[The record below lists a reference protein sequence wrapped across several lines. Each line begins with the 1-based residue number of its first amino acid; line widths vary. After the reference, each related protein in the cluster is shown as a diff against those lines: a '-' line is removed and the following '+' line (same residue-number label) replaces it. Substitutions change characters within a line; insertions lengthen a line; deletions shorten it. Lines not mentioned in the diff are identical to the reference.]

1 MTTEELE
8 ILLKQGEGY
17 NIEFKS
23 SIPSK
28 ASDLANEICAF
39 VNAAGGTIIVG
50 IDDKGNTTGITTTDN
65 ITRSRLQNV
74 FSTIEPHIEVSIQ
87 ELTRD
92 GKTVLCLQCKSGREK
107 PYIVSGS
114 IFVRNGPNSE
124 KITSANQ
131 MREFFQLSDRI
142 FFDEGLCRN
151 FKYPD
156 DFDHDLF
163 NRFLT
168 TAGISNVLPQQTLL
182 DNL

>member
-8 ILLKQGEGY
+8 ILIKQGEGY

-23 SIPSK
+23 AIPSK

-39 VNAAGGTIIVG
+39 ANPTGGTIIVG
-50 IDDKGNTTGITTTDN
+50 IDDKGNTIGITTDN

-74 FSTIEPHIEVSIQ
+74 FSTIEPHIDVAVQ
-87 ELTRD
+87 ELIRD
-92 GKTVLCLQCKSGREK
+92 GKNVLCLQCKSGREK

-124 KITSANQ
+124 KITSADQ

-142 FFDEGLCRN
+142 FF
-151 FKYPD
+151 
-156 DFDHDLF
+156 
-163 NRFLT
+163 
-168 TAGISNVLPQQTLL
+168 
-182 DNL
+182 